1 MAYSSTSKYVQLT
14 PYLVMEYLYADQ
26 PNPETY
32 PVNTGSTTVAYD
44 KLINGIIKGVGSTAS
59 NNVQIFNQSQD
70 YSITTNTS
78 LNSVVKVSDNSYI
91 TLDPNYIVPYNDFN
105 SNLTS
110 TADLPVTFSSNIFL
124 TYDSVRYHILA
135 GYNLGNIDGLILGI
149 DFLDV
154 DGSYVT
160 FSQIFLD
167 SGFSD
172 QYTLNPSPLMIGIN
186 SYDKYFEIKIPSLLF
201 LNNQYIS
208 SANPSLTAAA
218 LFSKSGRGFV
228 VGSPMRIRAYEVLNT
243 TLTSGYP
250 TYGAN
255 LIATLSLESEDPF
268 TNIGAQIAPA
278 DTGDFFEFFATDN
291 DGFIEDFILFQNSI
305 GNAYYIQNNI
315 EVIEQIGT
323 AFIQT
328 ANFFTIQTTAY
339 DIPNLYR
346 PIIRNAGVASSFTLR
361 YTMTLVNSADQSRV
375 TRIASYTSTNP
386 AKYGSFIAP
395 LQLQTL
401 PQVQKI
407 YNKLATATNIGVPN
421 SSTSPKVVVKYSN
434 VFFERG
440 LVNTTLTNLVVKGN
454 TITTADGQ
462 SSQNETAFGQGKA
475 YIFISPFDNYYKF
488 TFYKQGTDGN
498 TQLID
503 LETSGTYYMV
513 FINNSN
519 KKVSAP
525 TIDNKNIANSA
536 KGELAFKVSETLSTE
551 ILQYTNRNFYITNR
565 PPASSDPDIV
575 KSQIPI
581 GSAAKDALAN
591 RSTSLNESASD
602 IILAAK
608 QINEGLLTN
617 RLTVSANSSS
627 VLYYGN
633 WLKEG
638 ETIPSPPPPPAPAT
652 GPSPSPGTTL
662 DPRTTQTVTD
672 PTRLESFVD
681 ISERTPGA
689 LVPTVSFW
697 QQFAGDGTVT
707 DPNLNSSN
715 TISSITG
722 LNSFTPAPLSPN
734 ALRSAVASDVQGKIS
749 LGWSTNDIISYFLD
763 PTQPGYKL
771 YVGLTKE
778 IFTQAVTGIFD
789 DSALIILNNYGNT
802 NSGSTNGGQAAN
814 RGSTSNQ
821 TGTDGNVDTSDGIV
835 DFFTNDERR
844 AERRERR
851 EERRR
856 ERRR

>member
-26 PNPETY
+26 PDPETY

-44 KLINGIIKGVGSTAS
+44 KLINGIIKGAGSTAS
-59 NNVQIFNQSQD
+59 NDVQIFNQSQD
-70 YSITTNTS
+70 YSITANTS
-78 LNSVVKVSDNSYI
+78 LNSVVKVTDNSYI

-105 SNLTS
+105 PNLTS

-160 FSQIFLD
+160 FSQIFLNN
-167 SGFSD
+167 GFSD

-228 VGSPMRIRAYEVLNT
+228 IGSPMRIRAYEVLNT
-243 TLTSGYP
+243 TLTSGYE

-291 DGFIEDFILFQNSI
+291 DGFIENFILFQNSI

-323 AFIQT
+323 SFIQT

-361 YTMTLVNSADQSRV
+361 YTMTLVNSTDQSRV
-375 TRIASYTSTNP
+375 TRIASYTSTNA

-407 YNKLATATNIGVPN
+407 YNKLATATNIAVPN

-454 TITTADGQ
+454 EITTAAGQ
-462 SSQNETAFGQGKA
+462 SSQNEIAYGQGKA

-503 LETSGTYYMV
+503 LEASGTYYMV

-525 TIDNKNIANSA
+525 TIDNKNIANPS
-536 KGELAFKVSETLSTE
+536 KGELAFKVTETLSTE

-565 PPASSDPDIV
+565 PPAASDPDIIQD
-575 KSQIPI
+575 QIPT
-581 GSAAKDALAN
+581 GSAAKDALAKK
-591 RSTSLNESASD
+591 STSLNDSSKD
-602 IILAAK
+602 LILAAK

-617 RLTVSANSSS
+617 KLTVSANSSS

-638 ETIPSPPPPPAPAT
+638 EAIPSVGAT
-652 GPSPSPGTTL
+652 GATGATAANTNATVLPSLVGTAISGADL
-662 DPRTTQTVTD
+662 ALNPD
-672 PTRLESFVD
+672 L
-681 ISERTPGA
+681 ISEVSTVSSWQTIG
-689 LVPTVSFW
+689 PTVIASS
-697 QQFAGDGTVT
+697 GDEVITLGGLTNPNLLVS
-707 DPNLNSSN
+707 NLNSS
-715 TISSITG
+715 TQLVSTG
-722 LNSFTPAPLSPN
+722 KLTPVELQ
-734 ALRSAVASDVQGKIS
+734 SAVSADVRGKIA
-749 LGWSTNDIISYFLD
+749 LNWATYDIISYFLD

-771 YVGLTKE
+771 YVGLTKST
-778 IFTQAVTGIFD
+778 FTQAVTGIFD

-802 NSGSTNGGQAAN
+802 GNGLTNGGAGAVK
-814 RGSTSNQ
+814 GSTTAQ
-821 TGTDGNVDTSDGIV
+821 TGTDNGM
-835 DFFTNDERR
+835 FARPQ
-844 AERRERR
+844 
-851 EERRR
+851 
-856 ERRR
+856 